1 MADLVRKEIWD
12 IFETKNSTRGQIRKY
27 KRNEKELDKN
37 CAKSRHVFFRSD
49 LMARMIKNSRGEKK
63 KPNNNNNNNNKR
75 LYDITINKGERG
87 ATKIVKAFL
96 NESILPLHS
105 VFKLSN

>member
-37 CAKSRHVFFRSD
+37 CVKSRHVFFRSD

-63 KPNNNNNNNNKR
+63 KLNNNNNKR